1 MSQSVN
7 SHQYEDPTHPAIRL
21 HSSAELNKHFYCHR
35 YHNDTDGSTI
45 GRVWAIRHTLDAETR
60 LEIDTTASNQILY
73 VRKEMDSIC
82 RDYER
87 QNLKALVD
95 SIKKVREEE
104 IARQLKTIPR

>member
-1 MSQSVN
+1 M
-7 SHQYEDPTHPAIRL
+7 
-21 HSSAELNKHFYCHR
+21 
-35 YHNDTDGSTI
+35 GTI
-45 GRVWAIRHTLDAETR
+45 IIPMAVLLAGCGPSGTPLDAETR

>member
-1 MSQSVN
+1 MKTQLTRLSDFTLLLN
-7 SHQYEDPTHPAIRL
+7 SISTFTAI
-21 HSSAELNKHFYCHR
+21 
-35 YHNDTDGSTI
+35 GTI
-45 GRVWAIRHTLDAETR
+45 MIPMAVLLAGCGPSGTPLDAETR

-87 QNLKALVD
+87 QHLKALVD